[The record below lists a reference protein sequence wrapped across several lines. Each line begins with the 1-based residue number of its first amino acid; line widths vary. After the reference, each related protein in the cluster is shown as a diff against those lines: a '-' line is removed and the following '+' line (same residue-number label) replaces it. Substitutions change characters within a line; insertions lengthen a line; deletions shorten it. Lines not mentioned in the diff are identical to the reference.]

1 VRVVLAE
8 QIGKQTRVVEMEFER
23 VFGG

>member
-23 VFGG
+23 VFAG